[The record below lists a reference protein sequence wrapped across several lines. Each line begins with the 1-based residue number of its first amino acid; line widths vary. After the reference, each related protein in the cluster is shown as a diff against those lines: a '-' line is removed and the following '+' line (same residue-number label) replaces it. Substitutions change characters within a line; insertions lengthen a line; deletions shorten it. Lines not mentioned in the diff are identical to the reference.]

1 MRYGR
6 APIAGEGG
14 TRVRLFPQAPFL
26 ARYRVPEVITLSP
39 RPGTVGPGPSDARMY
54 ALWPVGKPRPYGLIE
69 APDAPPMLYLP
80 PWDGPSRPPALP
92 GPDGHFDRIAVG
104 SDQFELAHSYGVV
117 RFTLDIWEAY
127 LGNRVRWHFE
137 QDHPQLE
144 ISIFRDFDNSRGG
157 YGFLELGSETR
168 PDGTVEAFDL
178 NLDIVAHE
186 TGHLIIYATVGLP
199 DPVDDTPD
207 YYAFHEFAADLVAL
221 LTAAHFGS
229 VVDEMFEQT
238 RGNINA
244 LNRLNRFAELS
255 DQEQIRTSCN
265 DVRLRQFAAG
275 WTDEHLVSMPLT
287 GCVFDILTDLF
298 HELLVERRLVPRT
311 AADLVDQVER
321 DPAMLPIIQAVF
333 DDAFPRDPAGF
344 FETFADARDTLGFY
358 LARCWQ
364 GLRGQPV
371 TYARVIEQLLA
382 ADREATG
389 GRYAGMIRENADWR
403 DIGRVEIGPRLARPD
418 RRSHGSSDRT
428 ITPAEA
434 PSPQHQAPRGG
445 RGTGGRAWRGR
456 CSHGRRAWARS
467 A

>member
-1 MRYGR
+1 M
-6 APIAGEGG
+6 
-14 TRVRLFPQAPFL
+14 
-26 ARYRVPEVITLSP
+26 
-39 RPGTVGPGPSDARMY
+39 
-54 ALWPVGKPRPYGLIE
+54 
-69 APDAPPMLYLP
+69 
-80 PWDGPSRPPALP
+80 
-92 GPDGHFDRIAVG
+92 
-104 SDQFELAHSYGVV
+104 
-117 RFTLDIWEAY
+117 
-127 LGNRVRWHFE
+127 
-137 QDHPQLE
+137 
-144 ISIFRDFDNSRGG
+144 
-157 YGFLELGSETR
+157 
-168 PDGTVEAFDL
+168 
-178 NLDIVAHE
+178 AHE

-207 YYAFHEFAADLVAL
+207 YYAFHESAADLVAL

-298 HELLVERRLVPRT
+298 HELLVERRLVPRA

-321 DPAMLPIIQAVF
+321 EPAMLPVIQAVF

-344 FETFADARDTLGFY
+344 FETFADARDTLGLY

-364 GLRGQPV
+364 GLRGRPV

-382 ADREATG
+382 ADREVTG
-389 GRYAGMIRENADWR
+389 GRYAGIIRENADWR
-403 DIGRVEIGPRLARPD
+403 DIGRVEIGPRTRPAGPTEPRQLRPDHNTSRGPKPPAPGAPRRARDRRTRVARPVLPRPTRLGAFRVTRPSGED
-418 RRSHGSSDRT
+418 RYGRSRAVACRLRRQAVRRRGERAT
-428 ITPAEA
+428 R
-434 PSPQHQAPRGG
+434 PQA
-445 RGTGGRAWRGR
+445 
-456 CSHGRRAWARS
+456 
-467 A
+467 